1 MELKSSK
8 FPFYRQLDN
17 KDCGPTCL
25 RMVAKFYDKT
35 FSREFLREKGGITRM
50 GVSIGGIADAAEFI
64 NMRTLGMKISLESLV
79 KEAPSPFIV
88 PWRKK
93 AFCSGS

>member
-1 MELKSSK
+1 MELKSGK

-25 RMVAKFYDKT
+25 RMVAKFYGKT